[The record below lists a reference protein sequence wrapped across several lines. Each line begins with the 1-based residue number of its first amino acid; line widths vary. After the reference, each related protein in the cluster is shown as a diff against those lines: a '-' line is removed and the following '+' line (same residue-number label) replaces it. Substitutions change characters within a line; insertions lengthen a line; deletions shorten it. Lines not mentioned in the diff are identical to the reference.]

1 MHEAVTAL
9 VYPVI
14 GSCLALKG
22 RLERGERP
30 DFATEQGT
38 LRGLLLT
45 EVESRRWADYGGD
58 EAGAG
63 PGADADAGRRPAEP
77 GPRTDRFL
85 GIRYALVCWLDEVFV
100 LDSPWSRQWNEH
112 KLEVELYGTNDR
124 AWKFWEQARRAE
136 VRASPD
142 ALEVFYLCVML
153 GFAGDLRDQPDRLQA
168 WAASARGRVGLVRDL
183 EWPFAAEVEPATNVP
198 PLYGRE
204 KLRRMVL
211 SGGLVLLLLVPVLV
225 FFVVRQLG
233 Q

>member
-1 MHEAVTAL
+1 MHEAVAAL

-14 GSCLALKG
+14 GSCLDLKG

-45 EVESRRWADYGGD
+45 EVEARRWADYGGD
-58 EAGAG
+58 QAGASG
-63 PGADADAGRRPAEP
+63 DSGVRPAAP
-77 GPRTDRFL
+77 TTRPDRFL
-85 GIRYALVCWLDEVFV
+85 GVRYALVCWLDEVFI

-142 ALEVFYLCVML
+142 ALEAFYLCVML
-153 GFAGDLRDQPDRLQA
+153 GFAGDLREQPERLQA
-168 WAASARGRVGLVRDL
+168 WAGSARGRVGQVRDL

-211 SGGLVLLLLVPVLV
+211 SGGLVLLLLIPVLV